1 MTKYHTVRNCS
12 YGKFDE
18 NAYTYMKRKAHVR
31 ICTYM

>member
-12 YGKFDE
+12 YEKFDE
-18 NAYTYMKRKAHVR
+18 NAFMKRKAHVR